1 MKPFLLFSVFLF
13 LSLLAKPQQ
22 KIEVGTEEINM
33 SKGHQ
38 LAFTVIVPEAKAKD
52 IEPVWKKYVNN
63 RSIGERFS
71 NITTQIGNLFRSKE
85 NQSNR
90 DKLKVEKNGDE
101 FYVRAIKESSLTQ
114 HPMDIYARITELS
127 GGCKLSAFFQYTDS
141 VFINETNAD
150 PERIENIK
158 SYIRDFGVV
167 AYQNVVEDQ
176 IDAAKKE
183 VSNQESVLKDIESDS
198 KKEAKSIA
206 SYQIDIQEY
215 NTEINANE
223 NDIARLEE
231 NITGKK
237 IAFESLTKGTP
248 EYDIAKKE
256 LKELSKEKSKYFN
269 KIKSFQKKIK
279 SRESD
284 INAAKGKI
292 TRNDIQLDKQQLILQ
307 DKQKIVD
314 QLIAKKE
321 AIQ

>member
-1 MKPFLLFSVFLF
+1 MKPFLLFSAFFF

-22 KIEVGTEEINM
+22 KIEVGSEEMNM
-33 SKGHQ
+33 SKGRQ
-38 LAFTVIVPEAKAKD
+38 LAFTVVVPEAKAKD

-101 FYVRAIKESSLTQ
+101 FYVRAIKESSLTK
-114 HPMDIYARITELS
+114 HPMDVYARITELS
-127 GGCKLSAFFQYTDS
+127 DGCKLGAFFQYTDS

-150 PERIENIK
+150 QERIENIK
-158 SYIRDFGVV
+158 SYIRDFGVA
-167 AYQNVVEDQ
+167 AYRNVVEDQ

-183 VSNQESVLKDIESDS
+183 VSNQESALKDIESDS

-206 SYQIDIQEY
+206 RYQTDIQEY
-215 NTEINANE
+215 NTEINAVE

-237 IAFESLTKGTP
+237 IAFESMTKGTP
-248 EYDIAKKE
+248 EYDVAKKE

-279 SRESD
+279 SREAD
-284 INAAKGKI
+284 INSAKGRI
-292 TRNDIQLDKQQLILQ
+292 TRNDIQLNKQQLVIQ
-307 DKQKIVD
+307 DKQKIVE